1 MYEEDSDNMMQQM
14 YPGMAMPP
22 QLRGVQ
28 PIVEPQQQLTDIQV
42 PGVNDV
48 MCGRGG
54 GTNNHIG
61 NIRFRQLVNGH
72 KLRYLAATKSEK
84 PMVSKEVVTIW
95 RGLQPPGRFLQQS
108 KKDSNQPGGGTWSDI
123 GVKKAR
129 EKASQCLRERTPE
142 VLPFVKKLDL
152 QMKYQQEA
160 ENLDKGDDSSRRES
174 KLKADDLS
182 RELLQEQQQAA
193 ITAHQALNAYL
204 PMSIMKMT
212 QGDSVPSMAQPQP
225 FSVISGGYG
234 MHDMQMPQQPQP
246 MQQISS
252 NNFQYERSNSMPIPM
267 NVTSQ
272 QQDRRLSLTHS
283 QYPHDEMQSM
293 PQQSAYSSEVQVES
307 SQSGS
312 RKSSRP
318 PSADEGSRLKRKLS
332 AQDLKD
338 QIQKEIEELQ
348 QAQARLEAEAK
359 ETDVR
364 IAMSREARPK
374 DILNQAYGINNDF
387 GNNLNYGQSSNF
399 DNMTKEEYNNS
410 VNAYMGKL
418 PSNGTD
424 TYSVASEEKSDH
436 HRRKRDPSFDNRDD
450 FTELFSTA
458 MDTNQSSWAQ
468 NSLKFDDESMNS
480 HSHGLHDL
488 EPLDIRDSG
497 IIGNTTM
504 LKHSDKSLVKDSLL
518 PFESNIL
525 ENMMPTD
532 IDSAFQ
538 KLPTLPN
545 SIKENEACN
554 PSPRNGSSH
563 AEARSS
569 LNSHLTQMHNQ
580 SQSSN
585 MTVNS
590 RSNRNVDLQN
600 NHYSSRH
607 HHNSNY
613 LNQQQ
618 NSTKTM
624 MSDLSDA
631 DYSVHAITQQKFE
644 SISRMKK
651 ESVYSDVLSDVS
663 RELDNMSM
671 GTAKSTKG

>member
-1 MYEEDSDNMMQQM
+1 MYEESDDMMQQM
-14 YPGMAMPP
+14 YPGMAIPP
-22 QLRGVQ
+22 QLRGMQ

-95 RGLQPPGRFLQQS
+95 RGLQPPGRFLQQD
-108 KKDSNQPGGGTWSDI
+108 KKVSNQPGGGTWSDI
-123 GVKKAR
+123 GDKKAR

-152 QMKYQQEA
+152 QMEYQQEA
-160 ENLDKGDDSSRRES
+160 ENLDKGNDSSRREN
-174 KLKADDLS
+174 KLKADELS

-225 FSVISGGYG
+225 LPVISGGYG
-234 MHDMQMPQQPQP
+234 MHDMQIPQQ
-246 MQQISS
+246 
-252 NNFQYERSNSMPIPM
+252 NNFQYERSSSMPIPM

-272 QQDRRLSLTHS
+272 KQDRRLSLTHS
-283 QYPHDEMQSM
+283 QYPHDEMQPM
-293 PQQSAYSSEVQVES
+293 PHSSAHSSEFQVES

-318 PSADEGSRLKRKLS
+318 PSADGGSRMKRKLS
-332 AQDLKD
+332 AQELKD

-364 IAMSREARPK
+364 IKMSREARPK
-374 DILNQAYGINNDF
+374 DILKQAYGIKNDV
-387 GNNLNYGQSSNF
+387 GTNDNYGHNSNF
-399 DNMTKEEYNNS
+399 DNLTKEEYNNS

-418 PSNGTD
+418 PGGGHD

-458 MDTNQSSWAQ
+458 MDTHQSSWAQ

-488 EPLDIRDSG
+488 EPLDIREGG
-497 IIGNTTM
+497 IMGNTTM
-504 LKHSDKSLVKDSLL
+504 LKHSDKSLAKDCLL

-554 PSPRNGSSH
+554 PSPRNGSSYS
-563 AEARSS
+563 EVRPS

-580 SQSSN
+580 SQSSS
-585 MTVNS
+585 MTANS
-590 RSNRNVDLQN
+590 RDNRN
-600 NHYSSRH
+600 YSSRH
-607 HHNSNY
+607 HHNPNY
-613 LNQQQ
+613 LNQRQ

>member
-1 MYEEDSDNMMQQM
+1 MYEEESDGMMQQM
-14 YPGMAMPP
+14 YPCMAMPP

-123 GVKKAR
+123 GDKKAR

-152 QMKYQQEA
+152 QMEYQQEA

-225 FSVISGGYG
+225 LSVISGGYG
-234 MHDMQMPQQPQP
+234 MHDMHPA

-293 PQQSAYSSEVQVES
+293 PQQSAHSSEVQVES

-318 PSADEGSRLKRKLS
+318 PSADGGSRLKRKLS
-332 AQDLKD
+332 AQELKD

-359 ETDVR
+359 EADVR

-418 PSNGTD
+418 PSNGSD

-436 HRRKRDPSFDNRDD
+436 HRRKRDPIFDNRDE
-450 FTELFSTA
+450 FNELLSTA
-458 MDTNQSSWAQ
+458 MDTHQSSWAQ
-468 NSLKFDDESMNS
+468 NSLKLDDESMNS

-554 PSPRNGSSH
+554 PSPRNGSIY
-563 AEARSS
+563 AEARPS
-569 LNSHLTQMHNQ
+569 LNSHLTQIHNQ